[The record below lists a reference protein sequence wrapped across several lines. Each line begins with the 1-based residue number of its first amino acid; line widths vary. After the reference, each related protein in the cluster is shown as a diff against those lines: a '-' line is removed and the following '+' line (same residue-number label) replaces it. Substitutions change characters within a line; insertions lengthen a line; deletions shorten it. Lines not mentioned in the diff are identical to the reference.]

1 MAERDYKR
9 GEGITPI
16 QEMST
21 RQLRRYIRERVEEA
35 QQRIESIQNDP
46 KLDLTEVSEAFQEQ
60 LTYVQ
65 SFGSGRGGSIKKDT
79 SRMTKEEMAMYAYAV
94 RDLNMLDTESKYAR
108 NIDYKENKDRYN
120 AFVMKMALN
129 NLNKES
135 RDYWAQFITPK
146 GNVSKRGYE
155 QYKNYVNFL
164 RSIDETIA
172 TYGYES
178 IKDIYY
184 DQGNQKRKDLVES
197 LLYNTF
203 KENKGKGKTPSEL
216 LDIVNDELSKY
227 DVQGNRLPEKME
239 EEKEIDFTT
248 KRQEKRASKKKGSSG
263 SKRSSGSKESSGSKK
278 ASSAKKIPK
287 VKKTSA
293 KSKQNIKTSTGRK
306 MKNGTVR
313 EKQGTQKL

>member
-21 RQLRRYIRERVEEA
+21 RQLRRYIRERAEEA
-35 QQRIESIQNDP
+35 RQRIESIQRDP

-65 SFGSGRGGSIKKDT
+65 SFGTGRGGSIKKDT
-79 SRMTKEEMAMYAYAV
+79 SRMSKEEMAMYAYAV

-108 NIDYKENKDRYN
+108 DIDYKENKDRYN
-120 AFVMKMALN
+120 AFVKKMALD
-129 NLNKES
+129 NLDKES

-164 RSIDETIA
+164 RSIDETIS

-203 KENKGKGKTPSEL
+203 KENKGKGKTPSDL
-216 LDIVNDELSKY
+216 LDIVTKELTKY
-227 DVQGNRLPEKME
+227 DERGNRLPEKIE
-239 EEKEIDFTT
+239 EEKEIDFST
-248 KRQEKRASKKKGSSG
+248 KRQKKRASKKKG
-263 SKRSSGSKESSGSKK
+263 SSGSKK

-287 VKKTSA
+287 VKKPSSV

-306 MKNGTVR
+306 MKDGTVR
-313 EKQGTQKL
+313 EKQGTKKL

>member
-35 QQRIESIQNDP
+35 QQRIDSIQNDP

-79 SRMTKEEMAMYAYAV
+79 SRMSKEEMAMYAYAV

-135 RDYWAQFITPK
+135 REYWAQFITPK

-248 KRQEKRASKKKGSSG
+248 KRQKKRASKKKG
-263 SKRSSGSKESSGSKK
+263 SSGSKK

-293 KSKQNIKTSTGRK
+293 KSKQNIKISTGRK